1 MDQRIRQ
8 IGWATLLCT
17 GLLGCASAS
26 SKLGYPE
33 DPLLIAKKP
42 VEGKP
47 GPAEDTLV
55 AFGEPSPPPLP
66 SEAFVLAPRH
76 RKDAPL
82 SPSDSAVAEN
92 KKGNSHPND
101 MVEIS
106 PRKEPVANPASGNM
120 VEAIPVSRR
129 KAAEEFGH
137 AADYS
142 WLQGKLDLAVPTRP
156 ELQFSKL
163 ADKDNWDGRVI
174 LEADA
179 RLAQLRN
186 GDVIRVEGEL
196 LPPASTAASP
206 QVDTPEQHPHYRI
219 KAVWLVRRQD

>member
-1 MDQRIRQ
+1 MHSLARW
-8 IGWATLLCT
+8 IGWATLLCA

-47 GPAEDTLV
+47 GPAEDTLI

-66 SEAFVLAPRH
+66 NEAFVLAPRH

-82 SPSDSAVAEN
+82 SPSDPAVAEN
-92 KKGNSHPND
+92 KKDDSHPND

-106 PRKEPVANPASGNM
+106 PPNEPEAQPKTGNT

-129 KAAEEFGH
+129 KAPEEFGH
-137 AADYS
+137 AGDYS
-142 WLQGKLDLAVPTRP
+142 WLQGKLDLAVSSRP

-163 ADKDNWDGRVI
+163 ADKDVWDGRVI

-196 LPPASTAASP
+196 LPAASSP
-206 QVDTPEQHPHYRI
+206 TELASESRPHYRI